1 MAGGSE
7 PIVTDVKRRT
17 LRDAWRLAK
26 PYWSGDDKGWAS
38 ALLGA
43 VAFLTLF
50 SVGINFALN
59 IWRGAFF
66 NAVQQLDERQFF
78 VQIGWF
84 LLLSLVSVGVFVY
97 QLYLQQM
104 LQIRW
109 RRWLTPRFLN
119 AWLNERAYYRLQ
131 VSGGGTTDNPDQRI
145 ADDLERF
152 TRHTLLLTVGTT
164 SFLSATVSL
173 VVFGIMLYGLS
184 GTLEI
189 PLGPLGK
196 FELPGYLMWA
206 ALLYAVVGTWLT
218 FKIGRPL
225 VRLNFDQQR
234 YEADFRFSLVRLREN
249 TESVAFY
256 SGEPRELC
264 TFADRFSNVVTN
276 FWGIMRRVKVLGWYT
291 KSYDQLAI
299 VFPFLVAGPELF
311 SGRMQLGGLMQTAA
325 AFFEVQVAMSF
336 IVKNYIEIAEWQ
348 SVVER
353 LIGFD
358 RRIREIAAAARAPQQ
373 IAITCEP
380 GGLDVADLELDLPD
394 GTPLLREVSFS
405 VPPGEALLISGPT
418 GTGKSTLLRA
428 IAGIWPYG
436 RGQIRMC
443 EGRSLFL
450 PQRPYLPLGSLRNA
464 VLYPR
469 EDAAVPEARIAAVL
483 VEVGLAELVDQLDSE
498 QNWSHRL
505 SLGEQQRLA
514 FARVLLIEPT
524 IVFLDEASSAL
535 DEASEAQ
542 LYRMLRQAPWKP
554 AMVSVGHRGT
564 LRGFHD
570 RVLDLGAM
578 CQRRAA
584 LSLVT

>member
-1 MAGGSE
+1 LAAGEQSMADG
-7 PIVTDVKRRT
+7 KRRT
-17 LRDAWRLAK
+17 LRDAWQLAK
-26 PYWSGDDKGWAS
+26 PYWWGDDKGWAS
-38 ALLGA
+38 ALLVA

-66 NAVQQLDERQFF
+66 NAVQQLDEHQFF

-84 LLLSLVSVGVFVY
+84 LLLSLISVGVFVY

-131 VSGGGTTDNPDQRI
+131 VSTGGTTDNPDQRI

-152 TRHTLLLTVGTT
+152 TRHSLLLTVGTT

-234 YEADFRFSLVRLREN
+234 FEADFRFSLVRLREN

-373 IAITCEP
+373 IVITCEP

-394 GTPLLREVSFS
+394 GTPLLRDVSFS

-418 GTGKSTLLRA
+418 GIGKSTLLRA

-469 EDAAVPEARIAAVL
+469 EDVAVPAERIAAVL
-483 VEVGLAELVDQLDSE
+483 REVGLPELIDELDSE
-498 QNWSHRL
+498 QNWSDRL

-524 IVFLDEASSAL
+524 IVFLDDASSAL
-535 DEASEAQ
+535 DEAAEAH
-542 LYRMLRQAPWKP
+542 LYRILHHAPWKP
-554 AMVSVGHRGT
+554 ALVSVGHRGT
-564 LRGFHD
+564 LRGYHD

-578 CQRRAA
+578 SKRRVA
-584 LSLVT
+584 LSVVT